1 MSKALTIE
9 NRDDF
14 LKTLA
19 ATGNVSLAAEA
30 AGMSRQAL
38 YRLRRNDAAFAEAWA
53 EALEEAVDALDAEA
67 RRRAVQGTCRP
78 VFYRGQVVGEVRHY
92 SDAMLMFLLR
102 AHRPEVYGSRTGA
115 ADMEEEQVILEVYE
129 ADSDDDAGVP
139 DGTLL
144 S

>member
-1 MSKALTIE
+1 MPKALTTDT
-9 NRDDF
+9 RDDF

-38 YRLRRNDAAFAEAWA
+38 YRLRAADDAFAQAWA

-67 RRRAVQGTCRP
+67 RRRAVEGSCRP
-78 VFYRGQVVGEVRHY
+78 VFYRGQVVGEMRHY
-92 SDAMLMFLLR
+92 SDTMLMFLLR
-102 AHRPEVYGSRTGA
+102 AHRPEIYGSRAVGA
-115 ADMEEEQVILEVYE
+115 EDDERVILEVYE
-129 ADSDDDAGVP
+129 PEDDDETAVP
-139 DGTLL
+139 PGTVL